1 MIGSIK
7 NHEVNAGKPL
17 KFIEASMFQ
26 WVNPKAWTIAI
37 TVSTAFYPSEE
48 NYIFAFL
55 FLAFFASLINLPCIS
70 LWALFGASLRKFID
84 NDKIKKTI
92 EYFFA
97 LLLVL
102 TGIYLAIN

>member
-1 MIGSIK
+1 MLVTPLTKIIGYD
-7 NHEVNAGKPL
+7 L
-17 KFIEASMFQ
+17 
-26 WVNPKAWTIAI
+26 
-37 TVSTAFYPSEE
+37 
-48 NYIFAFL
+48 
-55 FLAFFASLINLPCIS
+55 
-70 LWALFGASLRKFID
+70 ASLRKFID